1 MMPGKMSPL
10 PQPWATAGDSGDF
23 FIGVDKS
30 ACSGNTRQSGTQM
43 ICRARSPSLRPLP
56 RREPVNTPTSLTR
69 VGGTMADSL
78 GGALGAMIAQH
89 GGHLALPSITTP
101 NRSIRFIAQNLGGYS
116 ELVFSPSADDDPM
129 SGLGRVNE
137 HAGGV
142 SARRDT
148 SPRLSPMRLS
158 LYFPGVAST
167 SLTSSRFCCLVMLA
181 QR

>member
-1 MMPGKMSPL
+1 MDHLGLVQS
-10 PQPWATAGDSGDF
+10 
-23 FIGVDKS
+23 V
-30 ACSGNTRQSGTQM
+30 GNTLNQQMSASGRKQ
-43 ICRARSPSLRPLP
+43 PS
-56 RREPVNTPTSLTR
+56 
-69 VGGTMADSL
+69 
-78 GGALGAMIAQH
+78 
-89 GGHLALPSITTP
+89 ALPAITIP

-167 SLTSSRFCCLVMLA
+167 SLTSSRFCCLVSDPHRSSSLA
-181 QR
+181 SRSSSV